1 MRAAPYPKGES
12 GLLAPERSQLAEDGV
27 GWEWVGDS
35 QTLSSAW
42 GLQRLGAWVCLSD
55 VCLFAP
61 YDPAFLGLSASHPV
75 SICLSW
81 MKHDL

>member
-12 GLLAPERSQLAEDGV
+12 GLLAPERNQLAEDGV

-55 VCLFAP
+55 V
-61 YDPAFLGLSASHPV
+61 SV
-75 SICLSW
+75 SLLPMTLPFWVS
-81 MKHDL
+81 LPLTPFPSVFRG